1 MKNKLPKIY
10 RLLKNQKINL
20 KQLKQNSMAIYDNDY
35 QALRQ
40 KEVEERLQKEK
51 LEKQL
56 IYKKMTKL
64 IGGSILG
71 LILMVF
77 LFQSCERIDAGHVG
91 VKVNQYGDNKGVD
104 DVVAVTGIVFYNPIT
119 TKVYEFPTFIQHK
132 EYKGENS
139 FIVNSKDGSEFN
151 VSPIMNYSVQR
162 DKVPAIFS
170 KYRRPLEDIEEGFL
184 KTAVYDA
191 FRLATNKYT
200 ADELISNR
208 AVFEIEVRRL
218 LDGQLLK
225 EGFVINQFTSNLIYP
240 ETFKRSIEAKNNAVQ
255 AALRAENEVKTAEA
269 QAKIKVATAEGNA
282 QAMLTSAKAEAES
295 NRMKQVTLTPLLLQ
309 LEYINKWDG
318 KLPVYGTVP
327 QMFKNIN

>member
-1 MKNKLPKIY
+1 MG
-10 RLLKNQKINL
+10 
-20 KQLKQNSMAIYDNDY
+20 YDNLD
-35 QALRQ
+35 AWEKRRLEIEEEARQ
-40 KEVEERLQKEK
+40 EK
-51 LEKQL
+51 LEQELKF
-56 IYKKMTKL
+56 KKMTKVITGSVLGFIAL
-64 IGGSILG
+64 I
-71 LILMVF
+71 F
-77 LFQSCERIDAGHVG
+77 LFMSCERIDAGHVG

-104 DVVAVTGIVFYNPIT
+104 DVVAVTGMVFYNPLT

-132 EYKGENS
+132 EYVGDNS
-139 FIVNSKDGSEFN
+139 FIVNSKDGSEFS

-162 DKVPAIFS
+162 EKVPAIFS

-200 ADELISNR
+200 ADELIGNR
-208 AVFEIEVRRL
+208 QGYEVEVRRL

-240 ETFKRSIEAKNNAVQ
+240 ETFKKSIEAKNNAVQ

-282 QAMLTSAKAEAES
+282 QALITSAKAEAEA
-295 NRMKQVTLTPLLLQ
+295 NRMKQQTLTPLLIQ
-309 LEYINKWDG
+309 LEYVNKWDG
-318 KLPVYGTVP
+318 KLPVYGEVP
-327 QMFKNIN
+327 QLFRTIQK

>member
-1 MKNKLPKIY
+1 MENFNRYNLRWDDHGNKRSEEELDQMELEFNNK
-10 RLLKNQKINL
+10 
-20 KQLKQNSMAIYDNDY
+20 
-35 QALRQ
+35 Q
-40 KEVEERLQKEK
+40 KERQ
-51 LEKQL
+51 
-56 IYKKMTKL
+56 TKIMKSIL
-64 IGGSILG
+64 IGVG
-71 LILMVF
+71 LFFTLTF
-77 LFQSCERIDAGHVG
+77 LFFSCERIDAGHVG

-104 DVVAVTGIVFYNPIT
+104 DVVAVTGMVFYNPLT
-119 TKVYEFPTFIQHK
+119 TAVYEFPTFIQHK

-139 FIVNSKDGSEFN
+139 FVVNSKDGSEFS

-208 AVFEIEVRRL
+208 AVFEVEVRRL

-240 ETFKRSIEAKNNAVQ
+240 ETFKKSIEAKNNAVQ

-318 KLPVYGTVP
+318 KLPVYGEVP
-327 QMFKNIN
+327 KLFKGIN

>member
-1 MKNKLPKIY
+1 MAYDIQDVWAQRQAEIENQREQQKLE
-10 RLLKNQKINL
+10 Q
-20 KQLKQNSMAIYDNDY
+20 QLKF
-35 QALRQ
+35 
-40 KEVEERLQKEK
+40 
-51 LEKQL
+51 
-56 IYKKMTKL
+56 KKMTKL

-71 LILMVF
+71 LILTVF

-91 VKVNQYGDNKGVD
+91 VKVNQYGDDKGVD
-104 DVVAVTGIVFYNPIT
+104 DVVAVTGMVFFNPIT
-119 TKVYEFPTFIQHK
+119 TTIYEFPTFIQHK

-139 FIVNSKDGSEFN
+139 FVVNSKDGSEFS

-208 AVFEIEVRRL
+208 AVFEVEVRRL
-218 LDGQLLK
+218 LDNALLK
-225 EGFVINQFTSNLIYP
+225 EGFTINQFTSNLIYP
-240 ETFKRSIEAKNNAVQ
+240 ETFKKSIEAKNNAVQ

-295 NRMKQVTLTPLLLQ
+295 NRLKQATLTPLLLQ

-318 KLPVYGTVP
+318 KLPVYGQVP
-327 QMFKNIN
+327 QLFKTIK

>member
-1 MKNKLPKIY
+1 MRAFNRYDNRWDSYGRQRSNEELDRMESEFY
-10 RLLKNQKINL
+10 QEQKI
-20 KQLKQNSMAIYDNDY
+20 KQKQIMRNI
-35 QALRQ
+35 
-40 KEVEERLQKEK
+40 
-51 LEKQL
+51 
-56 IYKKMTKL
+56 L
-64 IGGSILG
+64 IGVGVFFTLT
-71 LILMVF
+71 F
-77 LFQSCERIDAGHVG
+77 LFFSCERIDAGHVG

-104 DVVAVTGIVFYNPIT
+104 DVVAVTGMVFYNPFT
-119 TKVYEFPTFIQHK
+119 TAIYEFPTYIQHK

-139 FIVNSKDGSEFN
+139 FVVNSKDGSEFS

-162 DKVPAIFS
+162 DKVPLIFS

-208 AVFEIEVRRL
+208 AVFEVEVRRL

-225 EGFVINQFTSNLIYP
+225 EGFIINQFTSNLIYP
-240 ETFKRSIEAKNNAVQ
+240 ETFKKSIEAKNNAVQ

-318 KLPVYGTVP
+318 KLPVYGEVP
-327 QMFKNIN
+327 KLFKGIN

>member
-1 MKNKLPKIY
+1 MEKFNRYNL
-10 RLLKNQKINL
+10 RWDDHGNRRSEEELDQMELEFNNQ
-20 KQLKQNSMAIYDNDY
+20 
-35 QALRQ
+35 Q
-40 KEVEERLQKEK
+40 KERQ
-51 LEKQL
+51 
-56 IYKKMTKL
+56 TKIMKSIL
-64 IGGSILG
+64 IGVAAFFTIT
-71 LILMVF
+71 F
-77 LFQSCERIDAGHVG
+77 LFFSCERIDAGHVG

-104 DVVAVTGIVFYNPIT
+104 DVVAVTGMVFYNPFT
-119 TKVYEFPTFIQHK
+119 TAIYEFPTFIQHK

-162 DKVPAIFS
+162 EKVPAIFS

-240 ETFKRSIEAKNNAVQ
+240 ETFKKSIEAKNNAVQ

-318 KLPVYGTVP
+318 KLPVYGQVP
-327 QMFKNIN
+327 QMFKNIQ

>member
-1 MKNKLPKIY
+1 MARFISQWDDFGRRRTSQEMEELRKQEQLE
-10 RLLKNQKINL
+10 Q
-20 KQLKQNSMAIYDNDY
+20 QLKI
-35 QALRQ
+35 
-40 KEVEERLQKEK
+40 
-51 LEKQL
+51 
-56 IYKKMTKL
+56 KKMVKKILAGVVAFLLL
-64 IGGSILG
+64 I
-71 LILMVF
+71 V
-77 LFQSCERIDAGHVG
+77 LFNSCERIDAGHVG

-104 DVVAVTGIVFYNPIT
+104 DVIAVTGMVFYNPLT
-119 TKVYEFPTFIQHK
+119 TRVYEFPTFIQHK
-132 EYKGENS
+132 EYRDENS
-139 FIVNSKDGSEFN
+139 FVVNSKDGSEFQ

-200 ADELISNR
+200 ADELIGNR
-208 AVFEIEVRRL
+208 QAYEIEVRRL

-225 EGFVINQFTSNLIYP
+225 EGFVINQFTSNLVYP
-240 ETFKRSIEAKNNAVQ
+240 ETFKKSIEAKNNAVQ

-282 QAMLTSAKAEAES
+282 QAMLTQARAEAEA
-295 NRMKQVTLTPLLLQ
+295 NQLKQRTLTPLLLEQ
-309 LEYINKWDG
+309 QWIEKWDG

-327 QMFKNIN
+327 QMFKTVK

>member
-1 MKNKLPKIY
+1 MARYDRWGYELTPEQIEQERLAAEQLKL
-10 RLLKNQKINL
+10 N
-20 KQLKQNSMAIYDNDY
+20 KQLKI
-35 QALRQ
+35 
-40 KEVEERLQKEK
+40 
-51 LEKQL
+51 
-56 IYKKMTKL
+56 KKMVKSI
-64 IGGSILG
+64 IGGIGAIL
-71 LILMVF
+71 LVIILV
-77 LFQSCERIDAGHVG
+77 QSCERIDAGHVG

-104 DVVAVTGIVFYNPIT
+104 DVVAVTGMVFYNPFT
-119 TKVYEFPTFIQHK
+119 TTVYEFPTFIQHK

-139 FIVNSKDGSEFN
+139 FIVNSKDGSEFS

-208 AVFEIEVRRL
+208 AIFEVEVRRL

-240 ETFKRSIEAKNNAVQ
+240 ETFKKSIEAKNNAVQ
-255 AALRAENEVKTAEA
+255 SALRAENEVKTAEA
-269 QAKIKVATAEGNA
+269 QAKIKVATANGNA
-282 QAMLTSAKAEAES
+282 QAMLTAAKAEAEANS
-295 NRMKQVTLTPLLLQ
+295 LKQRTITPMLLQ
-309 LEYINKWDG
+309 LEWINKWDG
-318 KLPVYGTVP
+318 KLPVYGTAP
-327 QMFKNIN
+327 QLYKGMK

>member
-1 MKNKLPKIY
+1 MASFEERYAYQEKQREQL
-10 RLLKNQKINL
+10 NL
-20 KQLKQNSMAIYDNDY
+20 EQQLKK
-35 QALRQ
+35 Q
-40 KEVEERLQKEK
+40 KLMK
-51 LEKQL
+51 
-56 IYKKMTKL
+56 T
-64 IGGSILG
+64 IGAGVLG
-71 LILMVF
+71 FFTLTF
-77 LFQSCERIDAGHVG
+77 LFFSCERIDAGHVG

-104 DVVAVTGIVFYNPIT
+104 DVVAVTGMVFFNPFT
-119 TKVYEFPTFIQHK
+119 TAIYEFPTFIQHK

-139 FIVNSKDGSEFN
+139 FVVNSKDGSEFS

-162 DKVPAIFS
+162 DKVPTIFS

-240 ETFKRSIEAKNNAVQ
+240 ETFKKSIEAKNNAVQ

-282 QAMLTSAKAEAES
+282 QALLTSAKAEAEA
-295 NRMKQVTLTPLLLQ
+295 NRMKQQTLTPLLIQ
-309 LEYINKWDG
+309 LEYVNKWDG
-318 KLPVYGTVP
+318 KLPVYGEVP
-327 QMFKNIN
+327 QLFRTIQK

>member
-1 MKNKLPKIY
+1 
-10 RLLKNQKINL
+10 LKNQNVKL
-20 KQLKQNSMAIYDNDY
+20 KQQNNMAFESFEERYSR
-35 QALRQ
+35 QQ
-40 KEVEERLQKEK
+40 KEREELLQQQK
-51 LEKQL
+51 LEQQL
-56 IYKKMTKL
+56 KFKKMFKT
-64 IGGSILG
+64 IGASVLGFIL
-71 LILMVF
+71 LVV
-77 LFQSCERIDAGHVG
+77 LFNSCERIDAGHVG

-104 DVVAVTGIVFYNPIT
+104 DVVAVTGMVFYNPLT
-119 TKVYEFPTFIQHK
+119 TAIYEFPTFIQHK

-139 FIVNSKDGSEFN
+139 FVVNSKDGSEFS

-162 DKVPAIFS
+162 DKVPSIFS

-218 LDGQLLK
+218 LDGQLLR

-240 ETFKRSIEAKNNAVQ
+240 ETFKKSIEAKNNAVQ

-295 NRMKQVTLTPLLLQ
+295 NRMKQQTLTPLLLQ

-327 QMFKNIN
+327 QMFKNIQ

>member
-1 MKNKLPKIY
+1 
-10 RLLKNQKINL
+10 
-20 KQLKQNSMAIYDNDY
+20 MATFSRYDNRWDSHGNRRSEEELDRME
-35 QALRQ
+35 QEFNQQQ
-40 KEVEERLQKEK
+40 KLKFQKRMK
-51 LEKQL
+51 T
-56 IYKKMTKL
+56 I
-64 IGGSILG
+64 ISGVVGFFIL
-71 LILMVF
+71 VT
-77 LFQSCERIDAGHVG
+77 LFFSCERIDAGHVG

-104 DVVAVTGIVFYNPIT
+104 DVVAVTGMVFYNPFT
-119 TKVYEFPTFIQHK
+119 TRVYEFPTFIQHK

-139 FIVNSKDGSEFN
+139 FIVNSKDGSEFA

-162 DKVPAIFS
+162 EKVPAIFS

-208 AVFEIEVRRL
+208 AVFEVEVRRL

-225 EGFVINQFTSNLIYP
+225 EGFIINQFTSNLVYP
-240 ETFKRSIEAKNNAVQ
+240 ETFKKSIEAKNNAVQ

-282 QAMLTSAKAEAES
+282 QAMLTQARAEAEA
-295 NRMKQVTLTPLLLQ
+295 NKLKQATLTNLLLQ
-309 LEYINKWDG
+309 QQWIEKWDG
-318 KLPVYGTVP
+318 KLPVYGQAPMLYKPV
-327 QMFKNIN
+327 N

>member
-1 MKNKLPKIY
+1 MAFESFEERYSRQQKEREEEKL
-10 RLLKNQKINL
+10 N
-20 KQLKQNSMAIYDNDY
+20 KQLKI
-35 QALRQ
+35 
-40 KEVEERLQKEK
+40 
-51 LEKQL
+51 
-56 IYKKMTKL
+56 KKMIKVSLSAT
-64 IGGSILG
+64 IG
-71 LILMVF
+71 F
-77 LFQSCERIDAGHVG
+77 LLLVLLFNSCERVDAGHVG
-91 VKVNQYGDNKGVD
+91 VKVNMYGDNKGVD
-104 DVVAVTGIVFYNPIT
+104 DVVAVTGMVFYNPIT
-119 TKVYEFPTFIQHK
+119 TRIYEFPTYIQHK

-162 DKVPAIFS
+162 EKVPAIFS

-225 EGFVINQFTSNLIYP
+225 EGFTINQFTSNLIYP

-327 QMFKNIN
+327 QMFKNIQ

>member
-1 MKNKLPKIY
+1 
-10 RLLKNQKINL
+10 
-20 KQLKQNSMAIYDNDY
+20 MAEFNRSNHRYDGMLN
-35 QALRQ
+35 RRS
-40 KEVEERLQKEK
+40 EEELDQMEQEFNEKEK
-51 LEKQL
+51 QKAMSWV
-56 IYKKMTKL
+56 KRT
-64 IGGSILG
+64 LG
-71 LILMVF
+71 TLLAIVVF
-77 LFQSCERIDAGHVG
+77 AFFISSCERIDAGHVG

-104 DVVAVTGIVFYNPIT
+104 DIVAVTGVVFYNPIT
-119 TKVYEFPTFIQHK
+119 TRIYEFPTFIQHK

-139 FIVNSKDGSEFN
+139 FIVNSKDGSEFS

-162 DKVPAIFS
+162 DKVPSIFA

-208 AVFEIEVRRL
+208 AVFEVEVRRL

-225 EGFVINQFTSNLIYP
+225 EGFTINQFTSNLIYP

-295 NRMKQVTLTPLLLQ
+295 NRMKQQTLTPLLLQ

-327 QMFKNIN
+327 QMFKNIQ

>member
-1 MKNKLPKIY
+1 MGYDINDAWAQRQAEIEREREQLKL
-10 RLLKNQKINL
+10 N
-20 KQLKQNSMAIYDNDY
+20 KQLTI
-35 QALRQ
+35 R
-40 KEVEERLQKEK
+40 
-51 LEKQL
+51 
-56 IYKKMTKL
+56 KMVKGISAGVL
-64 IGGSILG
+64 GFIL
-71 LILMVF
+71 LVV
-77 LFQSCERIDAGHVG
+77 LFNSCERIDAGHVG

-104 DVVAVTGIVFYNPIT
+104 DVVAVTGMVFYNPFT
-119 TKVYEFPTFIQHK
+119 TAIYEFPTYIQHK

-139 FIVNSKDGSEFN
+139 FVVNSKDGSEFS

-162 DKVPAIFS
+162 EKVPAIFS

-208 AVFEIEVRRL
+208 AVFEVEVRRL
-218 LDGQLLK
+218 LDAQLLK
-225 EGFVINQFTSNLIYP
+225 EGFLINQFTSNLIYP
-240 ETFKRSIEAKNNAVQ
+240 ETFKKSIEAKNNAVQ

-327 QMFKNIN
+327 QMFKNIQ

>member
-1 MKNKLPKIY
+1 MAKFSRYDY
-10 RLLKNQKINL
+10 RYDNHGNRRSEEELNRLETQFNQEQ
-20 KQLKQNSMAIYDNDY
+20 QLK
-35 QALRQ
+35 L
-40 KEVEERLQKEK
+40 
-51 LEKQL
+51 
-56 IYKKMTKL
+56 KKMIKT
-64 IGGSILG
+64 IGASVIGFIL
-71 LILMVF
+71 LVV
-77 LFQSCERIDAGHVG
+77 LFNSCERIDAGYVG

-104 DVVAVTGIVFYNPIT
+104 DVVAVTGMVFYNPLT

-132 EYKGENS
+132 EYKKTDDVDNS

-162 DKVPAIFS
+162 DKVPAIFA

-208 AVFEIEVRRL
+208 AVFEVEVRRL

-225 EGFVINQFTSNLIYP
+225 EGFIINQFTSNLIYP
-240 ETFKRSIEAKNNAVQ
+240 ETFKKSIEAKNNAVQ

-282 QAMLTSAKAEAES
+282 QAMLTSAKAEAEA
-295 NRMKQVTLTPLLLQ
+295 NRMKQQTLTPLLLQ

-327 QMFKNIN
+327 QMFKNIQ